1 MKKIIAAVLV
11 LICIFGLVGCSPMD
25 NVPTLEA
32 VKEYSAEDFNEHFKG
47 VNREGL
53 IEVWGE
59 PAGSLTEEN
68 ADMWDIDDES
78 MVVIYWKNNGKFK
91 DAGISIKEGD
101 SGECLEL
108 PDIAI
113 SNGSYQLFFKCPPS
127 ENDTQW
133 AMPVLTLSAKD
144 ETFVFGHYT
153 DAVNG
158 FASGTFEVDGD
169 TLTCKADDGNQY
181 IFTISDT
188 DTLCYVK
195 DGSAALEVFEVS
207 YLSHKEGETI
217 LVEDGATFLRHGDII
232 IE

>member
-11 LICIFGLVGCSPMD
+11 SICIFGLVGCSPMD

-91 DAGISIKEGD
+91 NAGINIK
-101 SGECLEL
+101 
-108 PDIAI
+108 
-113 SNGSYQLFFKCPPS
+113 
-127 ENDTQW
+127 
-133 AMPVLTLSAKD
+133 
-144 ETFVFGHYT
+144 
-153 DAVNG
+153 
-158 FASGTFEVDGD
+158 
-169 TLTCKADDGNQY
+169 
-181 IFTISDT
+181 
-188 DTLCYVK
+188 
-195 DGSAALEVFEVS
+195 
-207 YLSHKEGETI
+207 
-217 LVEDGATFLRHGDII
+217 
-232 IE
+232 